1 MHSAFLGTKLWPE
14 AFPNMKTSPVVFDAA
29 IDVLCQFAVVTQTA
43 SRSENVI
50 QSMEKYFRGMPFREI
65 NDLIYAS
72 RIVRLTSPASRTFRF
87 QSFLPFCSSDLG
99 DPVFE
104 ACLAVENDAMDEH
117 LEVIWR
123 NPNNF
128 PRDDEFNEELFQRSV
143 KTSFQSFDSAPVTV
157 EEVLQELNL
166 VALRFEESK
175 LGLQNAFEGWLYFA
189 YRPAHLVPGG
199 RQIPVSRADE
209 KAIKRALKRG
219 EWPQQV
225 AEAFEAHAS
234 EIRRTLRHIVLWAQR
249 TGEPD
254 FFMPPLSGGLP
265 PRR

>member
-1 MHSAFLGTKLWPE
+1 
-14 AFPNMKTSPVVFDAA
+14 MKTSPVVFDAA
-29 IDVLCQFAVVTQTA
+29 IDVLCQFAVVTQKI
-43 SRSENVI
+43 SKSENVV
-50 QSMEKYFRGMPFREI
+50 QSMEKYFMGLPFREI

-72 RIVRLTSPASRTFRF
+72 RIVRLTSPASRTYRI

-104 ACLAVENDAMDEH
+104 ACLAVENDAMDQH

-128 PRDDEFNEELFQRSV
+128 PRDDEFNEELFQRSA
-143 KTSFQSFDSAPVTV
+143 KTSFLSFDSAPMTV
-157 EEVLQELNL
+157 EEVRQELKL

-175 LGLQNAFEGWLYFA
+175 SGLQNRFEAWLYFV

-199 RQIPVSRADE
+199 RQIPVSRRDE
-209 KAIKRALKRG
+209 KVIKSALKRG

-234 EIRRTLRHIVLWAQR
+234 EIRRTLRHILLWAQR

-254 FFMPPLSGGLP
+254 FFMPSLSGGQE